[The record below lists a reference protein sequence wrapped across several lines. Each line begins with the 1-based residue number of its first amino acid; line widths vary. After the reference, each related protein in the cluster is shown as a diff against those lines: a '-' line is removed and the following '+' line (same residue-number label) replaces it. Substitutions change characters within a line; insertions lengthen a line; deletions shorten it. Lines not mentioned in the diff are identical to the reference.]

1 MSQLSRIEEILLR
14 EGRIDNFMAISMKL
28 TLRLSARI
36 ADLTERG
43 YVFRTERPP
52 NKNYVYHLASVP
64 KRQQLVLV

>member
-1 MSQLSRIEEILLR
+1 MSQLSRIEEILPR

-43 YVFRTERPP
+43 YVLRTERLP

-64 KRQQLVLV
+64 KPQQLVLV